1 MVSNALL
8 MLPSPPTL
16 VSYTNFFIIYL
27 EKTLINEIWPTGAE
41 MPPCMLPITMALSWH
56 IFRAITNAS
65 QLGRRDVTEC
75 KWATRTPSIS
85 ILNYNSISARI
96 FNQVYIAL

>member
-27 EKTLINEIWPTGAE
+27 EKTLINEIWPTRAHATLYVADNNGVILAHLFAPLL
-41 MPPCMLPITMALSWH
+41 MPVS
-56 IFRAITNAS
+56 
-65 QLGRRDVTEC
+65 
-75 KWATRTPSIS
+75 
-85 ILNYNSISARI
+85 
-96 FNQVYIAL
+96 